1 MHLKDAIAKNKL
13 AQFAKEH
20 SKTHPVASRKHFHG
34 VLKSMASGT
43 VKPKRGTSRK
53 ASRGS

>member
-1 MHLKDAIAKNKL
+1 MHLKEAISKNKL
-13 AQFAKEH
+13 AEFAKEH
-20 SKTHPVASRKHFHG
+20 SKTHPKASHKHFHA

-53 ASRGS
+53 ASRGN

>member
-1 MHLKDAIAKNKL
+1 MNLKDAKAKNKL
-13 AQFAKEH
+13 MEFISLRE
-20 SKTHPVASRKHFHG
+20 KTHPKASHAHFHG
-34 VLKSMASGT
+34 TIKAMAEGT